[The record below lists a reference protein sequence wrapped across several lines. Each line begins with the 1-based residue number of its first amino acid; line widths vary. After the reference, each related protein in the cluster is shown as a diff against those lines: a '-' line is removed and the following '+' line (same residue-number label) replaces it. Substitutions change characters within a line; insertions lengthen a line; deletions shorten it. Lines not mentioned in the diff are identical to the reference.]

1 MLTRDEA
8 AYLLDLMD
16 IDEGGHTPPSIDAAL
31 LAVKLESLSTPRA
44 QILADIGGE
53 VASAK
58 SLYNNFHSL
67 HEGYG
72 VLLEEVDELWDMIK
86 ASKLIKADDRMK
98 AEAIQIAAMAV
109 RFIEDLYE

>member
-1 MLTRDEA
+1 MPSVGAFEGFKKGIMREELLNAIHDE
-8 AYLLDLMD
+8 
-16 IDEGGHTPPSIDAAL
+16 
-31 LAVKLESLSTPRA
+31 VNRA
-44 QILADIGGE
+44 KG
-53 VASAK
+53 
-58 SLYNNFHSL
+58 LYPKFHSL

-109 RFIEDLYE
+109 RFIEDLYDAGE